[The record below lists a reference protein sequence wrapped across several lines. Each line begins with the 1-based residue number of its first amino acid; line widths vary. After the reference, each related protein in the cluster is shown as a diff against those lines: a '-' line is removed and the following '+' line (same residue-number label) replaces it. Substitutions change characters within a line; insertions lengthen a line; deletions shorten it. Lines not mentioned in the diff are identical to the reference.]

1 MSPSPAPRPWRRL
14 LDRWQGVLLTLVVGV
29 ATLWLAATGQLVLY
43 IHPRYDVFTVVMILI
58 GMTLSL
64 ATLAFSPVR
73 GDDAH
78 DGHDHDPGH
87 DHDHDGR
94 LDAAEV
100 PAVEDGL
107 RPRRRRPVA
116 TGARRLA
123 FSVGV
128 AVTAAIAIAVVALPP
143 ATLTS
148 ATAGQRDVN
157 SSTAALDR
165 TTVADATSASSD
177 AYRSFSVLDW
187 AGLLRQTT
195 DLAFYEGKTADV
207 VGFVTPS
214 DTDPDDVFYVSRFV
228 ITCCAVD
235 AQPVGVPVYL
245 PGWQDQ
251 VAADDW
257 VEVTGGFDTNRSSS
271 SQDPVALVPDDVT
284 TVGQPSDPY
293 LY

>member
-1 MSPSPAPRPWRRL
+1 MSPSPAPGPWRRL

-58 GMTLSL
+58 GIALSL

-73 GDDAH
+73 GDHAH
-78 DGHDHDPGH
+78 DGHDHDAG
-87 DHDHDGR
+87 HDHDGR
-94 LDAAEV
+94 RDAAEV

-123 FSVGV
+123 FSAGV

-165 TTVADATSASSD
+165 TTVADATGASSD

>member
-1 MSPSPAPRPWRRL
+1 MSPSPAPGPWRRL

-58 GMTLSL
+58 GIALSL

-73 GDDAH
+73 GFDAH
-78 DGHDHDPGH
+78 DGHDHDAGH
-87 DHDHDGR
+87 GHDHDGR
-94 LDAAEV
+94 RDAAEV
-100 PAVEDGL
+100 PAVEDGF

-123 FSVGV
+123 FSAGV

-165 TTVADATSASSD
+165 TTVADATGASSD